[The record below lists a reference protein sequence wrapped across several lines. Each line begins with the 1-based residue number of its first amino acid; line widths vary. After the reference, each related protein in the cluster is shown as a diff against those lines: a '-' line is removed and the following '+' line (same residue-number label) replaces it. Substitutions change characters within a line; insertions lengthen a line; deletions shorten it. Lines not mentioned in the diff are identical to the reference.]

1 MEKTLQVGGMSPP
14 VPEILKGENLS
25 IVHTIN
31 VDDGGT
37 LEKWL
42 VYVVGRYTYGDGTT
56 LREALDTAAHNL
68 IKPVPQ
74 YA

>member
-1 MEKTLQVGGMSPP
+1 MEKTLQVGGMSIP
-14 VPEILKGENLS
+14 VPEILKGEDLS
-25 IVHTIN
+25 IIHTTT
-31 VDDGGT
+31 VDERGT

-42 VYVVGRYTYGDGTT
+42 VYVVGRYVSGDGTT
-56 LREALDTAAHNL
+56 LQAALDTAAHNL